1 MVETKMKLP
10 YSVPSQGNV
19 RIVATEK
26 HYNVKLQVFT
36 FSGEQRTTLKTN
48 EFIILSLPS
57 IISFNSKST
66 NENSL
71 KKYEV
76 NFAVVCCVVIF

>member
-26 HYNVKLQVFT
+26 HYNVKLHVFT
-36 FSGEQRTTLKTN
+36 FSGEWAHNFEN
-48 EFIILSLPS
+48 EWIYHSKFAKYNII
-57 IISFNSKST
+57 
-66 NENSL
+66 
-71 KKYEV
+71 
-76 NFAVVCCVVIF
+76 